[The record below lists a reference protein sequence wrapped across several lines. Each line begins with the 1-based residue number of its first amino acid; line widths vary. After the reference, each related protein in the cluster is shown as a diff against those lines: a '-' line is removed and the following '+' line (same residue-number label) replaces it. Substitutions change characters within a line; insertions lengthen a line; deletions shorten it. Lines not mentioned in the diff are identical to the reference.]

1 MILIYYPQM
10 QTQACPFCL
19 QARMLPAFDYM
30 MRDQGPNPF
39 VTNIHHAS
47 KENNTF
53 RTVLWTGRHVQLT
66 VMSLQPGEDIGLERH
81 PHTDQFLRIEQGV
94 GVVQMGE
101 SRDNLNFQHYVGPGT
116 AILVPAGT
124 WHNLINTGSTPM
136 KLYTIYGPPN
146 HPHGTVHQTKA
157 DAEKEHH

>member
-1 MILIYYPQM
+1 MYYPQM

-30 MRDQGPNPF
+30 MRDQG
-39 VTNIHHAS
+39 
-47 KENNTF
+47 
-53 RTVLWTGRHVQLT
+53 
-66 VMSLQPGEDIGLERH
+66 
-81 PHTDQFLRIEQGV
+81 V

-101 SRDNLNFQHYVGPGT
+101 DKSNLNFQHYVGPGT

-157 DAEKEHH
+157 DAEKEHN